1 MLIGLTGQAGSGKD
15 TIYERAKLKYPNA
28 QRIAFADKLKDSAA
42 ALLDVPVDNLNLW
55 KNNSEA
61 RLRVE
66 VRNSPTDPVRRRV
79 VDMDFRTFLQRYGT
93 ESHRDIFGYDFWVE
107 QALANVPRQQ
117 GLSPEESLTFVT
129 DVRFENEV
137 EAVWRRNGQIWRIHG
152 PNDKAVVDHV
162 SEQTLPDAMVDV
174 EIDNTRRDDNFKSL
188 DAMLGLLFATYQI
201 PVTGG

>member
-15 TIYERAKLKYPNA
+15 TIYERVKFKYPNA
-28 QRIAFADKLKDSAA
+28 ERIAFADKLKESAA
-42 ALLDVPVDNLNLW
+42 ALLGVTYEQLNNW
-55 KNNSEA
+55 KNDSKI
-61 RLRVE
+61 RLVVE
-66 VRNSPTDPVRRRV
+66 RQGASSRHFL
-79 VDMDFRTFLQRYGT
+79 DMDFRKFLQRYGT

-107 QALANVPRQQ
+107 QALANIPRQQ

-137 EAVWRRNGQIWRIHG
+137 EAVWRRNGQIWRVRG

-162 SEQTLPDAMVDV
+162 SEQILPDAMIDV